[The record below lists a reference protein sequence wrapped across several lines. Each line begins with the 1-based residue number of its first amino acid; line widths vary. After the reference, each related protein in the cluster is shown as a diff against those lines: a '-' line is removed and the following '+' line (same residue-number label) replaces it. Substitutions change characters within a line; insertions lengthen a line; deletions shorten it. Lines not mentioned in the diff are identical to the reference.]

1 MKNNEPH
8 PLIRDYN
15 KREEL
20 AKDFIKLSDFLNI
33 ATFVGRQFIRTSHRL
48 TLNGKVDKSFMPSNE
63 SSSKEKYIVLYAM
76 QDLFL
81 IRVVDDPLTSD
92 RYELI
97 NSKYT
102 IDGNYKFIG
111 KTYPEYKDKQK
122 VYIEIFEQL
131 TGNPPKK
138 IK

>member
-1 MKNNEPH
+1 ME
-8 PLIRDYN
+8 Y
-15 KREEL
+15 
-20 AKDFIKLSDFLNI
+20 SDPFTN
-33 ATFVGRQFIRTSHRL
+33 
-48 TLNGKVDKSFMPSNE
+48 
-63 SSSKEKYIVLYAM
+63 EKYIVLYAM

-111 KTYPEYKDKQK
+111 KTYSEYKDKQK
-122 VYIEIFEQL
+122 VYTEIFEQL
-131 TGNPPKK
+131 TGNPKK
-138 IK
+138 KKRIK